1 MMFKNL
7 KGAGEAIVLAVTD
20 VRGKRGGD
28 PYCSCDLPLH
38 CSYCEERVSLMHST
52 RRRKWVSGHNFFKKC
67 VPFWQLLSTL
77 A

>member
-28 PYCSCDLPLH
+28 PYCSFDCH
-38 CSYCEERVSLMHST
+38 CIARTV
-52 RRRKWVSGHNFFKKC
+52 KKGY
-67 VPFWQLLSTL
+67 L
-77 A
+77 